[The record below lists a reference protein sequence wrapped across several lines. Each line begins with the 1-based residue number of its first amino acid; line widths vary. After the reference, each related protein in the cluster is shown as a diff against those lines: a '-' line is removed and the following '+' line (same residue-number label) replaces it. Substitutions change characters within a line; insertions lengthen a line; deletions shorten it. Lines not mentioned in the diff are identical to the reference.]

1 MSVLGM
7 VRGQGVMVVDLIE
20 LGLGCLLF
28 LWDCETFNP
37 GPLVRCHTFHF
48 CLIMLHNVLWSWLT
62 LEIRLDG

>member
-28 LWDCETFNP
+28 LWDRKTFNP

-48 CLIMLHNVLWSWLT
+48 LSIDQFALFH
-62 LEIRLDG
+62 GAG

>member
-28 LWDCETFNP
+28 LWDCKTFNP

-48 CLIMLHNVLWSWLT
+48 LSNHVA
-62 LEIRLDG
+62 